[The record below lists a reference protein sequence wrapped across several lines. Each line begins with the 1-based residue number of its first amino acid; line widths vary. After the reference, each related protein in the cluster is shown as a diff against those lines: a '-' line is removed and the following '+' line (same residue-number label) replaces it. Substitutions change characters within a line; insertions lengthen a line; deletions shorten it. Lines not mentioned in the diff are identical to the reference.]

1 MAKIIPVFIPHAG
14 CPHQCIFCN
23 QKTISGQAE
32 TSLEQAKKQIIKYL
46 QWLQPSTENEIAFY
60 GGTFTGLPFKLQE
73 DLLSLADSYIV
84 NGIVGSIRIS
94 TRPDYIDKESI
105 SLLKNHHVNLVELG
119 IQSLDDNVLR
129 IAERGH
135 TAADAEEAV
144 AFLKSEGFHTGM
156 QMMVGL
162 PGQDWES
169 LSATVTKVVSL
180 KPDVARIYPLLVIK
194 NTPLETMYR
203 NKFFSPLT
211 LAEAVA
217 QAAYVYE
224 RLDAGGIDVIR
235 IGLQADEELCRENN
249 IVAGPF
255 HPSFGEMVQSFQYRT
270 WVSEQLEEVYDGQSR
285 VEIVH
290 NSRAT
295 SKLKGLNKCNEVYWQ
310 NNSKGI
316 RVNLLTDDSLA
327 DPEFRVGLSAL

>member
-14 CPHQCIFCN
+14 CPHQCVFCN

-46 QWLQPSTENEIAFY
+46 QWLQPSAENEIAFY
-60 GGTFTGLPFKLQE
+60 GGTFTGLPLKLQE
-73 DLLSLADSYIV
+73 DLLSLAESYIV
-84 NGIVGSIRIS
+84 KGIVGSIRLS
-94 TRPDYIDKESI
+94 TRPDYIDKERI
-105 SLLKNHHVNLVELG
+105 SLLKNHQVNLVELG

-135 TAADAEEAV
+135 TSADAENAV
-144 AFLKSEGFHTGM
+144 VFLKSEGFRVGM
-156 QMMVGL
+156 QLMVGL

-169 LSATVTKVVSL
+169 LFATVTQVVRL

-203 NKFFSPLT
+203 NKLFAPLT
-211 LAEAVA
+211 LAEGVA

-224 RLDAGGIDVIR
+224 RLDVSGIDVIR

-255 HPSFGEMVQSFQYRT
+255 HPSFGEMVQSFQYRS
-270 WVSEQLEEVYDGQSR
+270 WVSEQLEEVYGGQCR

-290 NSRAT
+290 NSRAA
-295 SKLKGLNKCNEVYWQ
+295 SKLKGLNKCNEIYWQ
-310 NNSKGI
+310 NNSNGI
-316 RVNLLTDDSLA
+316 RVNLLTDDSLP
-327 DPEFRVGLSAL
+327 DPEFRVSLLTL

>member
-14 CPHQCIFCN
+14 CPHQCVFCN

-46 QWLQPSTENEIAFY
+46 QWLQPSAENEIAFY
-60 GGTFTGLPFKLQE
+60 GGTFTGLSLKLQE
-73 DLLSLADSYIV
+73 DLLSLAESYIV
-84 NGIVGSIRIS
+84 KGIVGSIRIS
-94 TRPDYIDKESI
+94 TRPDYIDKERI
-105 SLLKNHHVNLVELG
+105 SLLKGHHVNLVELG

-135 TAADAEEAV
+135 TAADAENAV
-144 AFLKSEGFHTGM
+144 VYLKSEGFRVGM
-156 QMMVGL
+156 QLMVGL

-169 LSATVTKVVSL
+169 IFATVTQVVSL

-203 NKFFSPLT
+203 NKLFSPLT
-211 LAEAVA
+211 LAEGVA

-224 RLDAGGIDVIR
+224 RLDVSGIDVIR
-235 IGLQADEELCRENN
+235 IGLQADEELCRDNN

-255 HPSFGEMVQSFQYRT
+255 HPSFGEMVQSFQYRS
-270 WVSEQLEEVYDGQSR
+270 WVSEQLEEVYGGQCR
-285 VEIVH
+285 VGIIH
-290 NSRAT
+290 NSRET
-295 SKLKGLNKCNEVYWQ
+295 SKLKGLNKCNEIYWQ
-310 NNSKGI
+310 NNSNGI
-316 RVNLLTDDSLA
+316 RVNLLTDDSLS
-327 DPEFRVGLSAL
+327 DPEFRVSLLTL

>member
-32 TSLEQAKKQIIKYL
+32 TSLEQAKKQIVKYL

-60 GGTFTGLPFKLQE
+60 GGTFTGLPLKLQE

-84 NGIVGSIRIS
+84 KGIVGSIRIS

-135 TAADAEEAV
+135 TAADAEKAV
-144 AFLKSEGFHTGM
+144 IFLKSEGFHIGM

-203 NKFFSPLT
+203 NKLFSPLT

-224 RLDAGGIDVIR
+224 RLDASGIDVIR

-327 DPEFRVGLSAL
+327 DSEFRVGLSAL

>member
-23 QKTISGQAE
+23 QKTISGQGE
-32 TSLEQAKKQIIKYL
+32 TSLENAKKQIIKYL

-73 DLLSLADSYIV
+73 ELLSLADSYIV
-84 NGIVGSIRIS
+84 KGIVGSIRIS
-94 TRPDYIDKESI
+94 TRPDYIDKERI

-135 TAADAEEAV
+135 TAADAEKAV
-144 AFLKSEGFHTGM
+144 VFLKSEGFRVGM
-156 QMMVGL
+156 QLMVGL
-162 PGQDWES
+162 PGQDWKS
-169 LSATVTKVVSL
+169 LFATVTQVVSL
-180 KPDVARIYPLLVIK
+180 KPNVARIYPLLVIK

-203 NKFFSPLT
+203 NKLFSPLT
-211 LAEAVA
+211 LAEGVA

-224 RLDAGGIDVIR
+224 RLDVSGIDVIR

-255 HPSFGEMVQSFQYRT
+255 HPSFGEMVQSFQYCS

-295 SKLKGLNKCNEVYWQ
+295 SKLKGLNKCNEVFWQ
-310 NNSKGI
+310 NNSNGI
-316 RVNLLTDDSLA
+316 RVNLVTDDSLA
-327 DPEFRVGLSAL
+327 DPEFRVRLSAL